1 MLNRF
6 TSCIKYEGSIKR
18 AFHSNRQVAKN
29 GTDLPKPKPK
39 AILRRT
45 AAEQSAP
52 VRSKLVHSP
61 GRSDVMPV
69 NAFSTA
75 ERYDF
80 ASLAAG
86 LKSYNSYLVPDTDGA
101 IYIPL
106 ENGKKEVFVFRS
118 GSFVTWG
125 MDSSQGERFLRQVI
139 RRGNSV
145 TPNSLQKV
153 LVASG
158 RWKWTGKN
166 EDNGTAGWVEKNR
179 YLDYETE
186 QLDYVIDPSESTRL
200 QGDLIVLGKEAELN
214 TSLSTSI
221 QSLTP
226 TGTQLQDTVYP
237 VLLSKYAFSHALSRS
252 AKLSALES
260 QLSTY
265 LSKVSSIP
273 AYLALNG
280 HIPPE
285 MDRKAIASSMG
296 ELLRF
301 RQGLNLEL
309 DNEGENFWG
318 VPDVLW
324 DEQVLES
331 YFQQVSEVLDI
342 KPRVDAV
349 NQKITYAA
357 DVQATLRDYLQ
368 TQTSHRM
375 ELIIIALIT
384 VEVALAIITHGREI
398 YLVMTESEDDQNMK
412 EEHQNE
418 KRVA

>member
-1 MLNRF
+1 M
-6 TSCIKYEGSIKR
+6 
-18 AFHSNRQVAKN
+18 
-29 GTDLPKPKPK
+29 
-39 AILRRT
+39 
-45 AAEQSAP
+45 
-52 VRSKLVHSP
+52 
-61 GRSDVMPV
+61 
-69 NAFSTA
+69 
-75 ERYDF
+75 
-80 ASLAAG
+80 
-86 LKSYNSYLVPDTDGA
+86 
-101 IYIPL
+101 
-106 ENGKKEVFVFRS
+106 
-118 GSFVTWG
+118 
-125 MDSSQGERFLRQVI
+125 
-139 RRGNSV
+139 
-145 TPNSLQKV
+145 
-153 LVASG
+153 
-158 RWKWTGKN
+158 
-166 EDNGTAGWVEKNR
+166 
-179 YLDYETE
+179 
-186 QLDYVIDPSESTRL
+186 
-200 QGDLIVLGKEAELN
+200 IVLGKEAELN

-226 TGTQLQDTVYP
+226 TGAQLQDTIYP

-357 DVQATLRDYLQ
+357 DVSL
-368 TQTSHRM
+368 
-375 ELIIIALIT
+375 
-384 VEVALAIITHGREI
+384 EVR
-398 YLVMTESEDDQNMK
+398 Y
-412 EEHQNE
+412 
-418 KRVA
+418 